1 MKTLLVLL
9 ASILV
14 NSVSLCQIVEKYPFK
29 TILDDNND
37 LYIVGNKYNKAT
49 NSIDIL
55 MEKYDN
61 QGIMFWSKFYPNNEG
76 IDKGFDVDIDIL
88 GYVFIVGY
96 IYNNSTNNNDI
107 IVIGLNPD
115 GTLRWNEIFE
125 NTGDD
130 KGMGIEIAKNVNG
143 YATEVY
149 ISGYITNHGTGKD
162 FIIKGYNAED
172 GDTTNQI
179 HQITPLPG
187 NQVATD
193 ILLDDFHAY
202 VVGYTTEADGIN
214 TDIKIQTYD
223 LGSNSLSEDLTYS
236 RPGSSEKPSEF
247 VITDY
252 SRSAVSK
259 SRSAVVSIT
268 DEIIFGVARQRYL
281 TVYFNEDANHQLQV
295 RWANTLSSTVMMS
308 NSIATALT
316 TDSIG
321 NVFVT
326 GYMQT
331 EKNKITG
338 QSNGLDFATVKY
350 DANGNFGWREPGN
363 IIFSNYNDTSTT
375 GNNDRASSI
384 KINNGGV
391 MYVAGMSDGSPNGF
405 SIAEI
410 KDDGRG
416 PVPLRKNSFVP
427 NFMESDDPDVQK
439 LNLWAKLE
447 LTSDGTPLMIT
458 MGWNDYEAHWAA
470 VKYDQQGNIEYTI
483 NNDPIDD
490 AIADN
495 DASSVSN
502 TKNEQNIISI
512 KNYPNPF
519 NPTTNLEYGISEL
532 GYVSLKVY
540 DMMGREVVTLVNEKK
555 NAGIHSVI
563 FDGSSLSSGIYYY
576 TLTVDGIRM
585 ETKSMVL
592 MK

>member
-1 MKTLLVLL
+1 MKTFNLIFLFFLFV
-9 ASILV
+9 S
-14 NSVSLCQIVEKYPFK
+14 NSVISQITNDYPFK
-29 TILDDNND
+29 TFLDDNNN
-37 LYIVGNKYNKAT
+37 LYVAGDKYNIQSKT
-49 NSIDIL
+49 MDIIY
-55 MEKYDN
+55 EKYDN
-61 QGIMFWSKFYPNNEG
+61 VGNQFWSNFYINPFGSDKG
-76 IDKGFDVDIDIL
+76 IDLIVDYIGDVIIC
-88 GYVFIVGY
+88 GYSF
-96 IYNNSTNNNDI
+96 NSISNSNDI
-107 IVIGLNPD
+107 ITIKLD
-115 GTLRWNEIFE
+115 GI
-125 NTGDD
+125 TGDTLWTNKYLSFSED
-130 KGMGIEIAKNVNG
+130 NALGIDVDLNNNIYVAG
-143 YATEVY
+143 YV
-149 ISGYITNHGTGKD
+149 TNSATGKD
-162 FIIKGYNAED
+162 FILKKYSRNGVPLW
-172 GDTTNQI
+172 
-179 HQITPLPG
+179 HHITPLPG
-187 NQVATD
+187 DQVATD

-202 VVGYTTEADGIN
+202 VVGYTTEANGIN

-236 RPGSSEKPSEF
+236 RPGSSEKPAEF

-268 DEIIFGVARQRYL
+268 DEIIIGVARQRYL

-295 RWANTLSSTVMMS
+295 RWANTLSSPVMMS

-326 GYMQT
+326 GYMQA

-350 DANGNFGWREPGN
+350 DANGNFGWREPDN

-391 MYVAGMSDGSPNGF
+391 MYVAGISDGSPNGF

-458 MGWNDYEAHWAA
+458 MGWNEYEAHWAA
-470 VKYDQQGNIEYTI
+470 VKYDQSGNIEYTI

-490 AIADN
+490 EMPES
-495 DASSVSN
+495 DASSVDNFKNDN
-502 TKNEQNIISI
+502 TNLSL

-519 NPTTNLEYGISEL
+519 NPTTNLEFGISEL

-555 NAGIHSVI
+555 NAGIHSVK
-563 FDGSSLSSGIYYY
+563 FDGSQFSSGIYYY
-576 TLTVDGIRM
+576 TLSLDGIRM

>member
-1 MKTLLVLL
+1 V
-9 ASILV
+9 S
-14 NSVSLCQIVEKYPFK
+14 NSVISQITNDYPFK
-29 TILDDNND
+29 TFLDDNNN
-37 LYIVGNKYNKAT
+37 LYVAGDKYNIQSKT
-49 NSIDIL
+49 MDIIY
-55 MEKYDN
+55 EKYDN
-61 QGIMFWSKFYPNNEG
+61 VGNQFWSNFYINPFGSDKG
-76 IDKGFDVDIDIL
+76 IDLIVDYIGDVIIC
-88 GYVFIVGY
+88 GYSF
-96 IYNNSTNNNDI
+96 NSISNSNDI
-107 IVIGLNPD
+107 ITIKLD
-115 GTLRWNEIFE
+115 GI
-125 NTGDD
+125 TGDTLWTNKYLSFSED
-130 KGMGIEIAKNVNG
+130 NALGIDVDLNNNIYVAG
-143 YATEVY
+143 YV
-149 ISGYITNHGTGKD
+149 TNSATGKD
-162 FIIKGYNAED
+162 FILKKYSRNGVPLW
-172 GDTTNQI
+172 
-179 HQITPLPG
+179 HHITPLPG
-187 NQVATD
+187 DQVATD

-202 VVGYTTEADGIN
+202 VVGYTTEANGIN

-236 RPGSSEKPSEF
+236 RPGSSEKPAEF

-268 DEIIFGVARQRYL
+268 DEIIIGVARQRYL

-295 RWANTLSSTVMMS
+295 RWANTLSSPVMMS

-326 GYMQT
+326 GYMQA

-350 DANGNFGWREPGN
+350 DANGNFGWREPDN

-391 MYVAGMSDGSPNGF
+391 MYVAGISDGSPNGF

-458 MGWNDYEAHWAA
+458 MGWNEYEAHWAA
-470 VKYDQQGNIEYTI
+470 VKYDQSGNIEYTI

-490 AIADN
+490 EMPES
-495 DASSVSN
+495 DASSVDNFKNDN
-502 TKNEQNIISI
+502 TNLSL

-519 NPTTNLEYGISEL
+519 NPTTNLEFGISEL

-555 NAGIHSVI
+555 NAGIHSVK
-563 FDGSSLSSGIYYY
+563 FDGSQFSSGIYYY
-576 TLTVDGIRM
+576 TLSLDGIRM

>member
-1 MKTLLVLL
+1 MKT
-9 ASILV
+9 ILV
-14 NSVSLCQIVEKYPFK
+14 FFSIFTVSICSAHITNDYPFK
-29 TILDDNND
+29 TFLDSYNN
-37 LYIVGNKYNKAT
+37 LYIAGYEKNKTHQQIKIQKIIN
-49 NSIDIL
+49 
-55 MEKYDN
+55 
-61 QGIMFWSKFYPNNEG
+61 PNNSG
-76 IDKGFDVDIDIL
+76 DPWTTIIPNQFGNDIAI
-88 GYVFIVGY
+88 
-96 IYNNSTNNNDI
+96 DI
-107 IVIGLNPD
+107 IVDTTGNSYITGSYYNVHTNSKDIITICLNFD
-115 GTLRWNEIFE
+115 GTLSWSQIYDNPGI
-125 NTGDD
+125 DQ
-130 KGMGIEIAKNVNG
+130 GMGIDIIKNESG
-143 YATEVY
+143 RATKVL
-149 ISGYITNHGTGKD
+149 ISGYIQNGVTGED
-162 FIIKGYNAED
+162 FIIKGYNAID

-179 HQITPLPG
+179 HHITPLPG
-187 NQVATD
+187 DQVATD

-236 RPGSSEKPSEF
+236 RPGSSEKPAEF

-268 DEIIFGVARQRYL
+268 DDIIFGVARQRYL

-295 RWANTLSSTVMMS
+295 RWANTLSSPVMMS
-308 NSIATALT
+308 NSIATAMT

-350 DANGNFGWREPGN
+350 DANGNFGWREPDN

-447 LTSDGTPLMIT
+447 LTSDGIPLMIT

-470 VKYDQQGNIEYTI
+470 VKYDQSGNIEYTI

-495 DASSVSN
+495 DASNVSN
-502 TKNEQNIISI
+502 TKNELNIISI

-555 NAGIHSVI
+555 NAGIHSVK
-563 FDGSSLSSGIYYY
+563 FDGSQLSSGIYYY
-576 TLTVDGIRM
+576 TLAVNGIRM

>member
-1 MKTLLVLL
+1 MKKLIFTICLILNF
-9 ASILV
+9 SIIQ
-14 NSVSLCQIVEKYPFK
+14 SQIIEDYPFK
-29 TILDDNND
+29 TFLDEYNN
-37 LYIVGNKYNKAT
+37 LYTAGIISSNGQK
-49 NSIDIL
+49 DI
-55 MEKYDN
+55 YI
-61 QGIMFWSKFYPNNEG
+61 QKFYNNQQLWDRQIEFPIG
-76 IDKGFDVDIDIL
+76 NDRAFDIIADEQGNCFITGYAINKID
-88 GYVFIVGY
+88 
-96 IYNNSTNNNDI
+96 NRNDI
-107 IVIGLNPD
+107 ITIALLPD
-115 GTLRWNEIFE
+115 GTDNWTKIYSKSGE
-125 NTGDD
+125 DY
-130 KGMGIEIAKNVNG
+130 GMGIGIVKNG
-143 YATEVY
+143 IGKATEVY
-149 ISGYITNHGTGKD
+149 ISGYITNPPTGTD
-162 FIIKGYNAED
+162 FFVQKMGADSGNILW
-172 GDTTNQI
+172 
-179 HQITPLPG
+179 HHITPLPG
-187 NQVATD
+187 DQVATD

-295 RWANTLSSTVMMS
+295 RWANTLSSPVMMS

-350 DANGNFGWREPGN
+350 DANGNFGWREPDN

-410 KDDGRG
+410 KDEGRG
-416 PVPLRKNSFVP
+416 PNPIRKNSFVP
-427 NFMESDDPDVQK
+427 NFMNADDPDVQK

-458 MGWNDYEAHWAA
+458 MGWNEYEAHWAA

-495 DASSVSN
+495 DASSVDNFKNDN
-502 TKNEQNIISI
+502 TNLSL

-519 NPTTNLEYGISEL
+519 NPTTNLEFGISEL

-555 NAGIHSVI
+555 KPGFI
-563 FDGSSLSSGIYYY
+563 L
-576 TLTVDGIRM
+576 
-585 ETKSMVL
+585 
-592 MK
+592 

>member
-1 MKTLLVLL
+1 MKT
-9 ASILV
+9 ILV
-14 NSVSLCQIVEKYPFK
+14 FFSIFTVSICSAHITNDYPFK
-29 TILDDNND
+29 TFLDSYNN
-37 LYIVGNKYNKAT
+37 LYIAGYEKNKTHQQIKIQKIIN
-49 NSIDIL
+49 
-55 MEKYDN
+55 
-61 QGIMFWSKFYPNNEG
+61 PNNSG
-76 IDKGFDVDIDIL
+76 DPWTTIIPNQFGNDIAI
-88 GYVFIVGY
+88 
-96 IYNNSTNNNDI
+96 DI
-107 IVIGLNPD
+107 IVDTTGNSYITGSYYNVHTNSKDIITICLNFD
-115 GTLRWNEIFE
+115 GTLSWSQIYDNPGI
-125 NTGDD
+125 DQ
-130 KGMGIEIAKNVNG
+130 GMGIDIIKNESG
-143 YATEVY
+143 RATKVL
-149 ISGYITNHGTGKD
+149 ISGYIQNGVTGED
-162 FIIKGYNAED
+162 FIIKGYNAID

-179 HQITPLPG
+179 HHITPLPG
-187 NQVATD
+187 DQVATD

-223 LGSNSLSEDLTYS
+223 LARNSLDEDLTYS

-268 DEIIFGVARQRYL
+268 DEIIIGVARQRYL
-281 TVYFNEDANHQLQV
+281 TVYFDEDYNHELQV
-295 RWANTLSSTVMMS
+295 RWANTIGSPVAMT
-308 NSIATALT
+308 NSISTAMT
-316 TDSIG
+316 TDRNG
-321 NVFVT
+321 NVYVT
-326 GYMQT
+326 GYMQA

-350 DANGNFGWREPGN
+350 DANGNFGWRDPGN

-375 GNNDRASSI
+375 GNNDRASSV
-384 KINNGGV
+384 KINNSGV

-410 KDDGRG
+410 KDEGRG
-416 PVPLRKNSFVP
+416 PNPIRKNSFIP
-427 NFMESDDPDVQK
+427 NFMNADDPDVQK

-458 MGWNDYEAHWAA
+458 MGWNEYEAHWAA
-470 VKYDQQGNIEYTI
+470 VKYDQSGNIEYTI

-490 AIADN
+490 EMPES
-495 DASSVSN
+495 DASSVDNFKNDN
-502 TKNEQNIISI
+502 TNLSL

-555 NAGIHSVI
+555 NAGIHSVK
-563 FDGSSLSSGIYYY
+563 FDGSQFSSGIYYY
-576 TLTVDGIRM
+576 TLSLDGIRM

>member
-1 MKTLLVLL
+1 MKT
-9 ASILV
+9 ILV
-14 NSVSLCQIVEKYPFK
+14 FFSIFTVSICSAHITNDYPFK
-29 TILDDNND
+29 TFLDSYNN
-37 LYIVGNKYNKAT
+37 LYIAGYEKNKTHQQIKIQKIIN
-49 NSIDIL
+49 
-55 MEKYDN
+55 
-61 QGIMFWSKFYPNNEG
+61 PNNSG
-76 IDKGFDVDIDIL
+76 DPWTTIIPNQFGNDIAI
-88 GYVFIVGY
+88 
-96 IYNNSTNNNDI
+96 DI
-107 IVIGLNPD
+107 IVDTTGNSYITGSYYNVHTNSKDIITICLNFD
-115 GTLRWNEIFE
+115 GTLSWSQIYDNPGI
-125 NTGDD
+125 DQ
-130 KGMGIEIAKNVNG
+130 GMGIDIIKNESG
-143 YATEVY
+143 RATKVL
-149 ISGYITNHGTGKD
+149 ISGYIQNGVTGED
-162 FIIKGYNAED
+162 FIIKGYNAID

-179 HQITPLPG
+179 HHITPLPG
-187 NQVATD
+187 DQVATD

-223 LGSNSLSEDLTYS
+223 LARNSLDEDLTYS

-268 DEIIFGVARQRYL
+268 DEIIIGVARQRYL

-295 RWANTLSSTVMMS
+295 RWANTLSSPVMMS
-308 NSIATALT
+308 NSIATAMT

-350 DANGNFGWREPGN
+350 DANGNFGWREPDN

-458 MGWNDYEAHWAA
+458 MGWNEYEAHWAA

-495 DASSVSN
+495 DASNVSN
-502 TKNEQNIISI
+502 TKNELNIISI

-555 NAGIHSVI
+555 NAGIHSVK
-563 FDGSSLSSGIYYY
+563 FDGSQLSSGIYYY
-576 TLTVDGIRM
+576 TLAVNGIRM

>member
-1 MKTLLVLL
+1 MKKLIFTTIMFLVF
-9 ASILV
+9 S
-14 NSVSLCQIVEKYPFK
+14 NSQSQIIEDYPFK
-29 TILDDNND
+29 TYLDENNN
-37 LYIVGNKYNKAT
+37 LYTAGLIESNGQKDIYIQKFFNNNQLWDRVIHFPNGNDRALNIIA
-49 NSIDIL
+49 
-55 MEKYDN
+55 
-61 QGIMFWSKFYPNNEG
+61 
-76 IDKGFDVDIDIL
+76 DID
-88 GYVFIVGY
+88 GNCFVSGY
-96 IYNNSTNNNDI
+96 IYKNSINNNDF
-107 IVIGLNPD
+107 IVICLKPD
-115 GTLRWNEIFE
+115 GTERWSKIYDNP
-125 NTGDD
+125 GDD
-130 KGMGIEIAKNVNG
+130 KGMSLDIFKDGNG
-143 YATEVY
+143 TVEDVFVT
-149 ISGYITNHGTGKD
+149 GYITNPLTGKD
-162 FIIKGYNAED
+162 FFVKKFNKF
-172 GDTTNQI
+172 GDTLW
-179 HQITPLPG
+179 HHITPLPG
-187 NQVATD
+187 DQVATD

-202 VVGYTTEADGIN
+202 VVGYTTESNGIN

-281 TVYFNEDANHQLQV
+281 TVYFNEDSNHELQV
-295 RWANTLSSTVMMS
+295 RWANTIGSPVAMT
-308 NSIATALT
+308 NSIATAMT

-326 GYMQT
+326 GYMQA

-363 IIFSNYNDTSTT
+363 IIFSNYNDTSTS

-410 KDDGRG
+410 KDEGRG
-416 PVPLRKNSFVP
+416 PNPIRKNSFVP
-427 NFMESDDPDVQK
+427 NFMNADDPDVQK

-458 MGWNDYEAHWAA
+458 MGWNEYEAHWAA

-519 NPTTNLEYGISEL
+519 NPTTNLEFWISEP

-540 DMMGREVVTLVNEKK
+540 NMMGREVVTLVNEKK
-555 NAGIHSVI
+555 SAGIHSVK
-563 FDGSSLSSGIYYY
+563 FDGSQLSSGIYYY

>member
-1 MKTLLVLL
+1 MKT
-9 ASILV
+9 ILV
-14 NSVSLCQIVEKYPFK
+14 FFSIFTVSICSAHITNDYPFK
-29 TILDDNND
+29 TFLDSYNN
-37 LYIVGNKYNKAT
+37 LYIAGYEKNKTHQQIKIQKIIN
-49 NSIDIL
+49 
-55 MEKYDN
+55 
-61 QGIMFWSKFYPNNEG
+61 PNNSG
-76 IDKGFDVDIDIL
+76 DPWTTIIPNQFGNDIAI
-88 GYVFIVGY
+88 
-96 IYNNSTNNNDI
+96 DI
-107 IVIGLNPD
+107 IVDTTGNSYITGSYYNVHTNSKDIITICLNFD
-115 GTLRWNEIFE
+115 GTLSWSQIYDNPGI
-125 NTGDD
+125 DQ
-130 KGMGIEIAKNVNG
+130 GMGIDIIKNESG
-143 YATEVY
+143 RATKVL
-149 ISGYITNHGTGKD
+149 ISGYIQNGVTGED
-162 FIIKGYNAED
+162 FIIKGYNAID

-179 HQITPLPG
+179 HHITPLPG
-187 NQVATD
+187 DQVATD

-223 LGSNSLSEDLTYS
+223 LARNSLDEDLTYS

-268 DEIIFGVARQRYL
+268 DEIIIGVARQRYL
-281 TVYFNEDANHQLQV
+281 TVYFDEDYNHELQV
-295 RWANTLSSTVMMS
+295 RWANTIGSPVAMT
-308 NSIATALT
+308 NSISTAMT
-316 TDSIG
+316 TDRNG
-321 NVFVT
+321 NVYVT
-326 GYMQT
+326 GYMQA

-350 DANGNFGWREPGN
+350 DANGNFGWRDPGN

-375 GNNDRASSI
+375 GNNDRASSV
-384 KINNGGV
+384 KINNSGV

-495 DASSVSN
+495 DASNVSN
-502 TKNEQNIISI
+502 TKNELNIISI

-555 NAGIHSVI
+555 NAGIHSVK
-563 FDGSSLSSGIYYY
+563 FDGSQLSSGIYYY
-576 TLTVDGIRM
+576 TLAVNGIRM

>member
-96 IYNNSTNNNDI
+96 IYNNSTNNN
-107 IVIGLNPD
+107 
-115 GTLRWNEIFE
+115 E
-125 NTGDD
+125 
-130 KGMGIEIAKNVNG
+130 
-143 YATEVY
+143 
-149 ISGYITNHGTGKD
+149 TGKD

-179 HQITPLPG
+179 HHITPLPG
-187 NQVATD
+187 DQVATD

-295 RWANTLSSTVMMS
+295 RWANTLSSPVMMS

-350 DANGNFGWREPGN
+350 DANGNFGWREPDN

-458 MGWNDYEAHWAA
+458 MGWNEYEAHWAA

-519 NPTTNLEYGISEL
+519 NPTTNLEFGISEL

-555 NAGIHSVI
+555 SAGIHSVK
-563 FDGSSLSSGIYYY
+563 FDGSNSRAGYI
-576 TLTVDGIRM
+576 TTHCQ
-585 ETKSMVL
+585 
-592 MK
+592 

>member
-1 MKTLLVLL
+1 MKTFNLIFLFFLFV
-9 ASILV
+9 S
-14 NSVSLCQIVEKYPFK
+14 NSVISQITNDYPFK
-29 TILDDNND
+29 TFLDDNNN
-37 LYIVGNKYNKAT
+37 LYVAGDKYNIQSKT
-49 NSIDIL
+49 MDIIY
-55 MEKYDN
+55 EKYDN
-61 QGIMFWSKFYPNNEG
+61 VGNQFWSNFYINPFGSDKG
-76 IDKGFDVDIDIL
+76 IDLIVDYIGDVIIC
-88 GYVFIVGY
+88 GYSF
-96 IYNNSTNNNDI
+96 NSISNSNDI
-107 IVIGLNPD
+107 ITIKLD
-115 GTLRWNEIFE
+115 GI
-125 NTGDD
+125 TGDTLWTNKYLSFSED
-130 KGMGIEIAKNVNG
+130 NALGIDVDLNNNIYVAG
-143 YATEVY
+143 YV
-149 ISGYITNHGTGKD
+149 TNSATGKD
-162 FIIKGYNAED
+162 FILKKYSRNGVPLW
-172 GDTTNQI
+172 
-179 HQITPLPG
+179 HHITPLPG
-187 NQVATD
+187 DQVATD

-202 VVGYTTEADGIN
+202 VVGYTTEANGIN

-236 RPGSSEKPSEF
+236 RPGSSEKPAEF

-295 RWANTLSSTVMMS
+295 RWANTLSSPVMMS

-350 DANGNFGWREPGN
+350 DANGNFGWREPDN

-391 MYVAGMSDGSPNGF
+391 MYVAGISDGSPNGF

-458 MGWNDYEAHWAA
+458 MGWNEYEAHWAA
-470 VKYDQQGNIEYTI
+470 VKYDQSGNIEYTI

-490 AIADN
+490 EMPES
-495 DASSVSN
+495 DASSVDNFKNDN
-502 TKNEQNIISI
+502 TNLSL

-555 NAGIHSVI
+555 NAGIHSLK

-576 TLTVDGIRM
+576 TLSVNGIRM